1 MEKFQE
7 LYGIL
12 QKEVKPALGCTGPIG
27 GCYLAAEAYDAAGG
41 GEIKKILVEGA
52 CGPKSDD
59 VAFPG
64 TEYLGIEMAYALGAV
79 CGDPKAGL
87 RVLHTVTPEGELKA
101 RKVAEL
107 VEMNP
112 DWDRTELNAPR
123 KITIETDQGVGVA
136 ITHGAPDG
144 LVFKSHNGEVLLERE
159 RDPNNVAGKT
169 PIMKYKVKDFFE
181 FAATYPLDELGI
193 MKEAVEMNTKMADY
207 MFTHEFPV
215 NIGMIGKTLLAAG
228 EDSPVARAKA
238 NAAAA
243 CEGRMS
249 GVNLPIMSVGGKGN
263 VGVASS
269 MPIISLA
276 RDLGKSEEEMIRA
289 LTLSTLVA
297 IAVIQRIGKAP
308 TMCSCEVA
316 AALGVSA
323 GATLLMG
330 GDEAKVEIAMQ
341 NFIPNVF
348 GVVCDGA
355 KLACALRMATA
366 TGAALDAANLAVKGV
381 RLANNQGVLDVD
393 IDASIDFLGDF
404 ALNCMLESDMALN
417 RKMMEKRKIFPLMTF
432 TERQKQ

>member
-7 LYGIL
+7 LYDIL
-12 QKEVKPALGCTGPIG
+12 RKEMKPALGCTGPIG

-79 CGDPKAGL
+79 CGDASAGL
-87 RVLHTVTPEGELKA
+87 RVLHSVTPEGELKA

-107 VEMNP
+107 VEMRP
-112 DWDRTELNAPR
+112 DWERTELNAPR
-123 KITIETDQGVGVA
+123 KITIETDKGVGVA

-144 LVFKSHNGEVLLERE
+144 LVFKSHNGEVLLEKE

-181 FAATYPLDELGI
+181 FATTYPLEELGI
-193 MKEAVEMNTKMADY
+193 VREAVEMNTKMAEY

-228 EDSPVARAKA
+228 DSPVDRAKA

-249 GVNLPIMSVGGKGN
+249 GVSLPIMSVGGKGN

-276 RDLGKSEEEMIRA
+276 RDLGKSEEEMVRA

-323 GATLLMG
+323 GATLLLG

-432 TERQKQ
+432 TDRQKL